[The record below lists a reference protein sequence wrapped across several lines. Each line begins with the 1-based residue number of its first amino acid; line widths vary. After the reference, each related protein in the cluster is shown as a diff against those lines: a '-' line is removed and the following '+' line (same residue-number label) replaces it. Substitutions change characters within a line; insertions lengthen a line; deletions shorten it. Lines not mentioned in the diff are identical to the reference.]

1 MKNKNS
7 EIYSKEGQYPK
18 TFNKMLCEGKQ
29 K

>member
-7 EIYSKEGQYPK
+7 EIYSKEGQHPK
-18 TFNKMLCEGKQ
+18 TFNKMFCERKQ